1 MRGIRRR
8 PHHAALCMTKLQKR
22 GRFNITTI
30 SVLHSCCIKH
40 ATIMTTKTARN
51 NYDEFY
57 FCTFNVLNDSVL
69 HINCTFYR
77 TLLQYFYSYSGMTR
91 LEALSHLETYAFV
104 VCIKPLT
111 YLLSM
116 PIFTVLV
123 SKVIDLVLVS
133 ILTIIVSVLVL
144 LSWSCLARPKQFNT

>member
-1 MRGIRRR
+1 MFATYPRALDTTVCHAAKRQVCRDRCRQTENIDMRGIRRR

-22 GRFNITTI
+22 GRYNITTI

-77 TLLQYFYSYSGMTR
+77 TLLQYFYSFIQG
-91 LEALSHLETYAFV
+91 
-104 VCIKPLT
+104 
-111 YLLSM
+111 
-116 PIFTVLV
+116 
-123 SKVIDLVLVS
+123 
-133 ILTIIVSVLVL
+133 
-144 LSWSCLARPKQFNT
+144 